1 MVDTYD
7 PNRGYVPP
15 LDPRGSVYDPIRG
28 IMPSSPQQAWWQQYM
43 DELGNR
49 LGPFGAWDRTRIAMA
64 QAQARADAAARGIP
78 ADAADPIIPPP
89 MATGEQGYVAPVPP
103 RGSLITPTTATDGS
117 GVLPTLGA
125 PGAPGSP
132 LAGPPAP
139 ASAFGPAGPGV
150 LPPLDR
156 DRALPPLTT
165 PNSMTPT
172 PAPSMLGGNNY
183 TASGST
189 YTPTEGSA
197 TQEQDAL
204 RRAGSAPS
212 GSSGG
217 VATGGLSGALSGLG
231 GPTRINSEAAMA
243 LYDDESGMAL
253 RQGFQDAG
261 INSFENPYAKRVI
274 QRYAKILP
282 DLMDFFAIASGINPG
297 DTASMATWVP
307 AFIKGFMSGEID
319 PDKMV
324 RRAIELAQD
333 SPLLKT
339 FLTEQIGVDNLL
351 KIQGQTSGYGP
362 RVEAARQS
370 VLKERLARQQMD
382 FLKNPASDDVKAS
395 AWLDIVRGGV
405 R

>member
-1 MVDTYD
+1 V
-7 PNRGYVPP
+7 
-15 LDPRGSVYDPIRG
+15 
-28 IMPSSPQQAWWQQYM
+28 
-43 DELGNR
+43 
-49 LGPFGAWDRTRIAMA
+49 
-64 QAQARADAAARGIP
+64 
-78 ADAADPIIPPP
+78 
-89 MATGEQGYVAPVPP
+89 
-103 RGSLITPTTATDGS
+103 
-117 GVLPTLGA
+117 
-125 PGAPGSP
+125 
-132 LAGPPAP
+132 
-139 ASAFGPAGPGV
+139 
-150 LPPLDR
+150 
-156 DRALPPLTT
+156 
-165 PNSMTPT
+165 
-172 PAPSMLGGNNY
+172 
-183 TASGST
+183 
-189 YTPTEGSA
+189 
-197 TQEQDAL
+197 
-204 RRAGSAPS
+204 
-212 GSSGG
+212 
-217 VATGGLSGALSGLG
+217 
-231 GPTRINSEAAMA
+231 
-243 LYDDESGMAL
+243 

>member
-1 MVDTYD
+1 MADIYD
-7 PNRGYVPP
+7 PNRGYVPGVSS
-15 LDPRGSVYDPIRG
+15 GSVYDPIRG
-28 IMPSSPQQAWWQQYM
+28 MMPSSPQQAWWEQLLAQLDPRNIGGQDSY
-43 DELGNR
+43 
-49 LGPFGAWDRTRIAMA
+49 DRERRRIL
-64 QAQARADAAARGIP
+64 QAQADAALRRGDTSIP
-78 ADAADPIIPPP
+78 ADPIVPPP
-89 MATGEQGYVAPVPP
+89 MATGEQGYVAPVPA
-103 RGSLITPTTATDGS
+103 RGSLVGPITPTTPTGAAAVVPPPWAS
-117 GVLPTLGA
+117 GASDLPPISA
-125 PGAPGSP
+125 A
-132 LAGPPAP
+132 PPA
-139 ASAFGPAGPGV
+139 GGV

-156 DRALPPLTT
+156 DRGLPPLQS
-165 PNSMTPT
+165 PNSMTAT

-183 TASGST
+183 TASGAGMSG
-189 YTPTEGSA
+189 TE
-197 TQEQDAL
+197 EQDAL
-204 RRAGSAPS
+204 RRAGSAPGS
-212 GSSGG
+212 GSSSGG
-217 VATGGLSGALSGLG
+217 LPNALGGLSGPS
-231 GPTRINSEAAMA
+231 RINSEAAMA

-370 VLKERLARQQMD
+370 VIKERLARQQMD
-382 FLKNPASDDVKAS
+382 FLKNPAADDVKAS